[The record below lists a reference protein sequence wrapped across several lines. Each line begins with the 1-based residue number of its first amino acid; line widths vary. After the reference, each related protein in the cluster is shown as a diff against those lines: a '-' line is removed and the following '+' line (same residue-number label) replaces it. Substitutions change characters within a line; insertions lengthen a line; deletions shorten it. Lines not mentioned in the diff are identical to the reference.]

1 MINDK
6 SYASQ
11 ALDMVKEINDLEN
24 FYHDMVKHFN

>member
-11 ALDMVKEINDLEN
+11 ALDMIKEINDLEN
-24 FYHDMVKHFN
+24 FYHDILKHFN